1 MINIRLLGANGFCL
15 YSALVLFLTILI
27 DPAISQELVLSINE
41 NYTMENCTLQIEDI
55 DSHAERVWLLI
66 QHGREPSLSMVLG
79 INDTLRCGKLTVLV
93 KRIYA
98 GGRADIVRLT
108 VNSTEHDLPDGGPQA

>member
-15 YSALVLFLTILI
+15 YSVFILFLTTLI
-27 DPAISQELVLSINE
+27 DPAISHEVVLQINE
-41 NYTMENCTLQIEDI
+41 NYNMENCKLQIEDI
-55 DSHAERVWLLI
+55 DSQAERVWLLI
-66 QHGREPSLSMVLG
+66 QDGQEPSLSMVLG

-98 GGRADIVRLT
+98 GESADLVRLA
-108 VNSTEHDLPDGGPQA
+108 VNSTEHDLPGGGAQA

>member
-66 QHGREPSLSMVLG
+66 QHEQEPSLSMVLG
-79 INDTLRCGKLTVLV
+79 INDTFRCGKLTVLV

-98 GGRADIVRLT
+98 GVSADIVRLT
-108 VNSTEHDLPDGGPQA
+108 VNSTEHDHPDGVPQT

>member
-66 QHGREPSLSMVLG
+66 QHEQEPSLSMVLG

-98 GGRADIVRLT
+98 GESADIVRLA
-108 VNSTEHDLPDGGPQA
+108 VNSTEHDHHDGVPQA

>member
-1 MINIRLLGANGFCL
+1 MINIRLSGANGFCL

-66 QHGREPSLSMVLG
+66 QHEQEPSLSMVLG
-79 INDTLRCGKLTVLV
+79 INDTFRCGKLTVLV

-98 GGRADIVRLT
+98 GESADLVRLA
-108 VNSTEHDLPDGGPQA
+108 VNSTEHDLPGGGAQA

>member
-66 QHGREPSLSMVLG
+66 QHEQEPSLSMVLG
-79 INDTLRCGKLTVLV
+79 INDTFRCGKLTVLV

-98 GGRADIVRLT
+98 GESADIVRLA
-108 VNSTEHDLPDGGPQA
+108 VNSTEHDHPDGVPQT

>member
-27 DPAISQELVLSINE
+27 DPAISQEVVLSINE

-66 QHGREPSLSMVLG
+66 QHEQEPSLSMVLG
-79 INDTLRCGKLTVLV
+79 INDTFRCGKLTVLV

-98 GGRADIVRLT
+98 GESADIVRLA
-108 VNSTEHDLPDGGPQA
+108 VNSTEHDLPDGGPQT